1 MAQME
6 EKIRGILSNDNL
18 LRILFTAHQKFHSLT
33 LFFLNRIQIDSHV
46 YFRICIY

>member
-18 LRILFTAHQKFHSLT
+18 LRIYVYAHQKFHLIT
-33 LFFLNRIQIDSHV
+33 LFFLNRIQIDKNI
-46 YFRICIY
+46 YFRIYIH